1 MLGLG
6 VLAWSGEQNLGSKA
20 WTSIA
25 SSSDGGR
32 LVAGVTGGTTGN
44 LWISDNS
51 GATWAEVTPQQGIT
65 FNWAAVT
72 SSAGGANLAAVTNP
86 GRIWTSSDYGVSWAS
101 PPSVPSAPWAAIA
114 GSSDGTKLVA
124 AVTGGNIWTSA
135 DSGQTCKHI
144 AT

>member
-1 MLGLG
+1 MLPLLGLG

-25 SSSDGGR
+25 SSSDGGM

-101 PPSVPSAPWAAIA
+101 PPSVPSAPSVFPLALPTCRRRADCNQLQRGYRSSA
-114 GSSDGTKLVA
+114 GEER
-124 AVTGGNIWTSA
+124 
-135 DSGQTCKHI
+135 
-144 AT
+144 